1 MWTTRCTALDGH
13 RKRPVPPFPP
23 FNNYLG
29 PNRPVQMSK
38 ALGIS
43 GFAFHNAVET
53 ERLTKPDCSKF
64 HTMELHFSSLTHQHC
79 HPDRPGHCFGQA
91 SRALCKDIKTYRQRT
106 MAGCWPPGS
115 SPCRSQWG
123 CPEKC
128 FCLSQPLPGRS
139 KLCNQVYKSR
149 NWWHQLPL
157 YCLTSLPAPQTPETT
172 HDLDTNSLQ
181 HNTSHSTNTHSC
193 WNDSQP
199 HSKQQ
204 HCFNHRCDWQRTKK
218 QKNIN
223 LHFNSLYI
231 YFVPLLASANKEIVR
246 PTRPKFLEQCFP

>member
-1 MWTTRCTALDGH
+1 MSLFHKDTCSGTILAVMWTTRCPALDGH

-64 HTMELHFSSLTHQHC
+64 HTMDLHFSSLTHQHC

-91 SRALCKDIKTYRQRT
+91 SRVSSKDIKTYRLRT

-115 SPCRSQWG
+115 SCRSQWG

-139 KLCNQVYKSR
+139 TMCNQGS
-149 NWWHQLPL
+149 
-157 YCLTSLPAPQTPETT
+157 SLPAPANPR
-172 HDLDTNSLQ
+172 D
-181 HNTSHSTNTHSC
+181 HSWSGH
-193 WNDSQP
+193 
-199 HSKQQ
+199 
-204 HCFNHRCDWQRTKK
+204 
-218 QKNIN
+218 
-223 LHFNSLYI
+223 
-231 YFVPLLASANKEIVR
+231 
-246 PTRPKFLEQCFP
+246 